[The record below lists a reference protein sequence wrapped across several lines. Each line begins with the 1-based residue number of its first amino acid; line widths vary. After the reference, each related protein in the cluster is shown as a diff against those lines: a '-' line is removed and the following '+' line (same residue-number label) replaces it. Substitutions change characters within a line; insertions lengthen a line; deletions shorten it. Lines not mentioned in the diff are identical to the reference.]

1 MSKSN
6 SVPPESE
13 PIPAS
18 AQQVYRESATATELF
33 NRRVAP
39 ADASHVVPHLR
50 SGMRLVDFGCGAGSL
65 SLGFAAI
72 LAPGQ
77 VVGFDMFEAAIEHA
91 RADADRLGLT
101 NVDFQLADINSV
113 DLPEASFDVAHF
125 SGVLAYQKDPLTTL
139 GIAFR
144 ALKPGGMLAA
154 REPQKEGDWFGG
166 PHREVLALYNK
177 VITDYLFR
185 SVGGDPSI
193 GRRLAALL
201 QHAGFQE
208 VEVKPG
214 YAPAMSDPHVV
225 AAAIVRILG
234 EGRLSTAILQHD
246 WLTGEQLS
254 AIAES
259 VRVWGESGT
268 STVAFAECMAVGWK
282 R

>member
-1 MSKSN
+1 MIAGAGNVYSEHEARGGLPVYRWRPRKHRPLAGAASLLIAEAVQIDQKSDRGTPMSKSG
-6 SVPPESE
+6 SVRAESE

-18 AQQVYRESATATELF
+18 AQQVYRESATATELY
-33 NRRVAP
+33 NRRAAA

-72 LAPGQ
+72 VAPGQ
-77 VVGFDMFEAAIEHA
+77 VVGFDMSEAAVEHA
-91 RADADRLGLT
+91 RADADRLGLS
-101 NVDFQLADINSV
+101 NVDFRMADINTV
-113 DLPEASFDVAHF
+113 DLPEVSFDVAHF

-139 GIAFR
+139 GI
-144 ALKPGGMLAA
+144 
-154 REPQKEGDWFGG
+154 
-166 PHREVLALYNK
+166 
-177 VITDYLFR
+177 
-185 SVGGDPSI
+185 
-193 GRRLAALL
+193 
-201 QHAGFQE
+201 

-225 AAAIVRILG
+225 AAAIVRILS

-246 WLTGEQLS
+246 WLTAEQLS
-254 AIAES
+254 AMAES